1 MGYPKQVYER
11 AWTQLD
17 TRAQKA
23 RDEHDSMRRKVLES
37 IPEIEHIER
46 QMAALAA
53 QSIYAAAS
61 GASDTKQRIESL
73 GHENLI
79 WQERRRNL
87 LQEAGFPADCLD
99 DHFSCKKCRDRGYV
113 DTLMCECLRELL
125 RAEAYAMISDYPDAP
140 QMAGCTFGNFDLS
153 YYSTEPQGSGTGTPP
168 RRRMTD
174 ILGYCRSYAEKFSKT
189 SPSLL
194 MKGRT
199 GLGKTFLSLAIA
211 AAVVERGFGV
221 VYTPVQRLCDRLEN
235 GKFSYS
241 QDRKERYEQELA
253 GVLECDLLIL
263 DDLGTEFISTFS
275 GAAVGN
281 IINSRLLDGRP
292 TIVSTNLELDAIEKQ
307 YSQRLASRLC
317 FSYSVLEFIG
327 EDIRY
332 LRRIRRED

>member
-1 MGYPKQVYER
+1 MGYSKQVYQR

-23 RDEHDSMRRKVLES
+23 RDERDSARIKVLES

-46 QMAALAA
+46 EMATLAA

-61 GASDTKQRIESL
+61 SSPDTKQRVESL
-73 GHENLI
+73 GRENLL
-79 WQERRRNL
+79 WQERRRGL
-87 LQEAGFPADCLD
+87 LQEAGFPIDYLD
-99 DHFSCKKCRDRGYV
+99 EHYSCAKCRDRGYV

-140 QMAGCTFGNFDLS
+140 QMAGCTFENFDLS
-153 YYSTEPQGSGTGTPP
+153 YYSTETQGATSP
-168 RRRMTD
+168 RKRLTD
-174 ILGYCRSYAEKFSKT
+174 ILAYCRSYAENFTES

-211 AAVVERGFGV
+211 AVVVERGFGV

-241 QDRKERYEQELA
+241 QERKERYEQELA

-292 TIVSTNLELDAIEKQ
+292 TIVSTNLDLAGIEKQ

-332 LRRIRRED
+332 LRRIRRES

>member
-1 MGYPKQVYER
+1 MGYSKQVYER

-23 RDEHDSMRRKVLES
+23 RDERDSARIKVLES

-46 QMAALAA
+46 EMAALAA

-61 GASDTKQRIESL
+61 GASDIKQRIESL
-73 GHENLI
+73 GHENLL
-79 WQERRRNL
+79 WQERRRSL
-87 LQEAGFPADCLD
+87 LQEAGFPAGYLD
-99 DHFSCKKCRDRGYV
+99 DRFFCAKCRDRGYV
-113 DTLMCECLRELL
+113 DTLMCECLHELL

-140 QMAGCTFGNFDLS
+140 QMAGCTFENFDLS
-153 YYSTEPQGSGTGTPP
+153 YYSTEPQGSTSP
-168 RRRMTD
+168 RKRLTD
-174 ILGYCRSYAEKFSKT
+174 ILAYCRSYADNFTES

-211 AAVVERGFGV
+211 AVVVERGFGV

-241 QDRKERYEQELA
+241 QERKERYEQELA

-292 TIVSTNLELDAIEKQ
+292 TIVSTNLDLAGIEKQ

-332 LRRIRRED
+332 LRRIRRG